1 MCSDIF
7 VLLTIVVRW
16 KTTPRLPADAE
27 GWPAGGAVLSELPA
41 MSYIART
48 RHRIGHTLD

>member
-16 KTTPRLPADAE
+16 KTTPRRPADAE
-27 GWPAGGAVLSELPA
+27 GWPAGGAVLSYLPCPTY
-41 MSYIART
+41 YIARPPDT
-48 RHRIGHTLD
+48 G